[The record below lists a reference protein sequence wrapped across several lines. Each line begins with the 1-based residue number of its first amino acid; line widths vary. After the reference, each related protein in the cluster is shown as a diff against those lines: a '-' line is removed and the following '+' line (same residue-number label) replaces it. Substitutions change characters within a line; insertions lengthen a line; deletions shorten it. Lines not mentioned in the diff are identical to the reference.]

1 MIEGSFDAQTLA
13 YMNVAPGL
21 RTLPARRTTR
31 RSRARRAG
39 HNPMRKKRQDRARSP
54 HRGWGT
60 RFGTYPG
67 ETQKNPRKYAVLTL
81 NRRRSADAKL
91 FEGEVGFVP
100 DRERPSPRPR

>member
-39 HNPMRKKRQDRARSP
+39 HNPMHKKRQDRARSP
-54 HRGWGT
+54 IEA
-60 RFGTYPG
+60 G
-67 ETQKNPRKYAVLTL
+67 ERALARIPEKPKK
-81 NRRRSADAKL
+81 SA
-91 FEGEVGFVP
+91 
-100 DRERPSPRPR
+100 